1 MNATQFV
8 IAIITSVLG
17 SGGIAATI
25 TAFLSAKK
33 YKAETNILEQQA
45 ESARTESE
53 QKMNEYIR
61 SQLKELSETHKQ
73 ESDELRRQN
82 HELSEKISVLNGKIN
97 QLMTWVIVDNNSYRN
112 WLENELRKLKPDIE
126 FPKCRP
132 APCFNNISETITDEH
147 NVDTYNDE
155 ET

>member
-1 MNATQFV
+1 MDATQVV
-8 IAIITSVLG
+8 IAIITSIVG
-17 SGGIAATI
+17 SGGIAAAI

-33 YKAETNILEQQA
+33 YKAEADMIEQQS

-82 HELSEKISVLNGKIN
+82 RELSDRISDLNDKIN
-97 QLMTWVIVDNNSYRN
+97 QLMTWVVVDNNSYRN

-132 APCFNNISETITDEH
+132 APGFSGTATSNVGDH
-147 NVDTYNDE
+147 DVDTCE
-155 ET
+155 E